1 MAAHKRL
8 PIFRIPDTLLKP
20 VGWHNYETD
29 PAPFSATLLPLQGIK
44 AMILNSVDEAEKIYT
59 YARTTFN
66 LTSISIGNA
75 QSEHVYRKTIAILD
89 ELIGR
94 LSQST
99 HYVRY
104 GVIPGD
110 LNGLTSVLEAAY
122 YLLGDVWHGF
132 LTVGPGNYKEDY
144 LSSSAWRNKREHV
157 MHRDGYKCP
166 CGSQATVVHHKHYK
180 NIGKELLEDLVALC
194 DRCHNNHET
203 HKTAR

>member
-1 MAAHKRL
+1 
-8 PIFRIPDTLLKP
+8 
-20 VGWHNYETD
+20 
-29 PAPFSATLLPLQGIK
+29 
-44 AMILNSVDEAEKIYT
+44 MILNSVDEAEKIYT
-59 YARTTFN
+59 YACTTFN
-66 LTSISIGNA
+66 LTSTSIGNA

-104 GVIPGD
+104 EVIPGD

-122 YLLGDVWHGF
+122 HLLEDVWHGF

-144 LSSSAWRNKREHV
+144 LSSWVWRNKREHV
-157 MHRDGYKCP
+157 MQRDGYKCP

-180 NIGKELLEDLVALC
+180 NIGKELFEDLVALC
-194 DRCHNNHET
+194 DRCHNNHER
-203 HKTAR
+203 HKTAQ